1 MDVSAFNVFVIQ
13 IKFTLV
19 FFRHSNLTTAVL
31 IQTIRSWCC
40 SKPAERRL
48 LLGPR
53 CLSSSLCSI
62 DEDAYRL
69 KFCSCLRYSKNC
81 QCFSVWL
88 KSFTICVLAF
98 ESITCVWRGKH
109 ETENITHINFTIN
122 ILVNVVFLMD
132 DCRYSMNITLTA
144 VLNILTGL
152 RVYRTTVIHSL
163 FSWGKKTTP
172 TPLFGFINHTL
183 TPGFKIL

>member
-1 MDVSAFNVFVIQ
+1 MQIELRCKWMDVSAFNVFVIQ

-19 FFRHSNLTTAVL
+19 FFHHSNLTTAVL

-53 CLSSSLCSI
+53 CLGSSLCSI
-62 DEDAYRL
+62 DKDAYRL
-69 KFCSCLRYSKNC
+69 KFCSRLHYSKNC

-88 KSFTICVLAF
+88 KSFTICVFAL
-98 ESITCVWRGKH
+98 ESITCVWRGNH

-122 ILVNVVFLMD
+122 ILVNVVF
-132 DCRYSMNITLTA
+132 
-144 VLNILTGL
+144 
-152 RVYRTTVIHSL
+152 
-163 FSWGKKTTP
+163 
-172 TPLFGFINHTL
+172 
-183 TPGFKIL
+183 